1 MSPRLLAKAI
11 AKMSTKQRTW
21 LAKTGFRNLLG
32 FSFSSTPHDLAYKIL
47 MTYNI
52 ENQCLELGEK
62 RIQLTEEDVTRVLG
76 FPRGSKQVQFTKDSA
91 MAKAW
96 EAQFS

>member
-1 MSPRLLAKAI
+1 MGSPRQKKANQTTIRVSPRLLTKAI

-32 FSFSSTPHDLAYKIL
+32 FSFSSTPHHLAHRIL

-52 ENQCLELGEK
+52 ENQCLDLGEK
-62 RIQLTEEDVTRVLG
+62 RIQLTEEDVTWVLG
-76 FPRGSKQVQFTKDSA
+76 FPTGLELV
-91 MAKAW
+91 
-96 EAQFS
+96 